1 MRIKLNFIQKIFCII
16 LIFSFLPIGNTK
28 TVKADALDSH
38 STYYTKTI
46 INEKTLSY
54 DLKVEF
60 DENAWG
66 KSAERKKGISWG
78 TVFSYGQDGSS
89 VNNNKFGFLDKIAP
103 DSNYN
108 ETNLVGDNPNYL
120 EDSINTN
127 TGLIF
132 TFPGFKRE
140 TTRWFG
146 VGDNANQ
153 ADMNRAYKVSEKL
166 VNNLNLLIKE
176 LTKEMG
182 ISLKNNEGVNDV
194 NKFIS
199 TSIALRPTSAGIGTE
214 WAHVELNNSYQ
225 IWYALEPKTEDT
237 RSSLEGDSYG
247 VSDFINELPRSDI
260 DGNLYAYLIRSD
272 NNLSKNAI
280 NRLSPI
286 IWAMPKGYIDVNTG
300 EGFNSK
306 YSNTLPTYA
315 LSGTK
320 VSDGSDTAY
329 MTIFHY
335 SYFANYNYLVEGISV
350 QNTSTEESGW
360 IARTIYNLMSTVL
373 YQVKN
378 LLGLEDIYDL
388 VYNGGIR
395 GTATY
400 EEGTMNSSWW
410 NTVLKYHIIFQVVAW
425 MLIGLAIAKI
435 LVELNLS
442 TINPQKRMSIMST
455 LQKLFAVGFLLALAI
470 PVIRALVSTNNLIV
484 DIFRTQAQSDGDA
497 FAMNGNIASIF
508 SYASYFG
515 ILVIINCMY
524 IMRSIMIAILSAS
537 APFFI
542 VTMAFSS
549 KGQGLFS
556 TWFKEIT
563 ANIFMQSIHAFAF
576 AFLFDVIDSGRMIER
591 IVIFWSL
598 IPIVDTF
605 RNLIFQNSG
614 SFASSQGQAVGS
626 KVHQHMKSAA
636 AGIGNGALN
645 AGSNALS
652 KKYGIDKADEV
663 SGSDGSGGSS
673 SGGKNDTA
681 VGRASDVLDK
691 VAAEREKR
699 GKKSRMAKIAKVAM
713 NGSAKAFKVGSA
725 IGQMGVSSNLGDSH
739 GFSQAAQSFKESTAE
754 AVEGLG
760 GLVDASADFVSDKG
774 GQVLDKI
781 DNRRLD
787 NFDEDRYTEELAQSR
802 AALDYESNSESV
814 EAHRRLEGKN
824 ARHQT
829 KKAKIDKRLK
839 DRKLKRERKDILR
852 NGGVDGRVIDS
863 AYGPKT
869 IIGLNNNNTWG
880 TDASG
885 QNVLNIETGDLNKD
899 DIRKETVKAMNKNK
913 DFADF
918 MKLEGFSSDDSGLQ
932 VRGATRSR
940 DKKSAVYK
948 GNLNSDLDNY
958 AMKFNNMMDKNNT
971 PDKKVQVGSN
981 KFEEKTDK
989 KDVGNEEANNSG
1001 TGQPNH
1007 TNPNTEIQ

>member
-38 STYYTKTI
+38 STYYTKTV

-54 DLKVEF
+54 NLKVEF

-66 KSAERKKGISWG
+66 KSAERKKGVSWG

-103 DSNYN
+103 GSSYN

-120 EDSINTN
+120 KDSINTN

-132 TFPGFKRE
+132 SFPGFKRE

-146 VGDNANQ
+146 AGDNANQ
-153 ADMNRAYKVSEKL
+153 ADMNRAYKISEKL

-182 ISLKNNEGVNDV
+182 ISLKNDEGANDV

-225 IWYALEPKTEDT
+225 IWYALVPKTEDT

-335 SYFANYNYLVEGISV
+335 SYFANYNYLVEGISDS
-350 QNTSTEESGW
+350 NTSTEESGW
-360 IARTIYNLMSTVL
+360 VAKAIYTIFSTVL
-373 YQVKN
+373 YQLKN

-410 NTVLKYHIIFQVVAW
+410 NTVLKYHLIFQVVAW

-455 LQKLFAVGFLLALAI
+455 LQKLFTVGFMLALAI
-470 PVIRALVSTNNLIV
+470 PIVRALVSTNNLIV
-484 DIFRTQAQSDGDA
+484 DIFRTQAQPDGDA
-497 FAMNGNIASIF
+497 FHMNGSIASIF
-508 SYASYFG
+508 SYMAYFG
-515 ILVIINCMY
+515 ILVIINCIY
-524 IMRSIMIAILSAS
+524 IMRSIMIAILAAS

-542 VTMAFSS
+542 VSMAFST

-605 RNLIFQNSG
+605 RSLIFQNSG

-626 KVHQHMKSAA
+626 RVHQGMKSAA

-645 AGSNALS
+645 AGSSILS
-652 KKYGIDKADEV
+652 KKFGIDKDAEV
-663 SGSDGSGGSS
+663 NGTDGGSGGSGGGRNES
-673 SGGKNDTA
+673 SI
-681 VGRASDVLDK
+681 GRAQDVLNK
-691 VAAEREKR
+691 VSEKQEKTGKAARA
-699 GKKSRMAKIAKVAM
+699 AKAAKVMGGLGKAM
-713 NGSAKAFKVGSA
+713 EGAKMLDG
-725 IGQMGVSSNLGDSH
+725 IGQMGVSSNLGDSR
-739 GFSQAAQSFKESTAE
+739 GFSQGAQSLGEGIASNIETGAE
-754 AVEGLG
+754 
-760 GLVDASADFVSDKG
+760 LVDSAAESIYESGSDYMNERRERELKSFENG
-774 GQVLDKI
+774 DNKRELDDAKKT
-781 DNRRLD
+781 L
-787 NFDEDRYTEELAQSR
+787 DEDYSFRNEQNYNKINGRKSTLNR
-802 AALDYESNSESV
+802 KV
-814 EAHRRLEGKN
+814 ENHK
-824 ARHQT
+824 Q
-829 KKAKIDKRLK
+829 
-839 DRKLKRERKDILR
+839 RKDKKQFNR
-852 NGGVDGRVIDS
+852 NGGVNGRVIDGPH
-863 AYGPKT
+863 GPKT
-869 IIGLNNNNTWG
+869 MMGLNDNNAWG
-880 TDASG
+880 TTESG
-885 QNVLNIETGDLNKD
+885 ANVLNISTGNLEKGNIQRQVVEQMNDNQEFANYMQSVGYSNEGSVLQVSGATKSRDGKSAIVRGDLN
-899 DIRKETVKAMNKNK
+899 
-913 DFADF
+913 
-918 MKLEGFSSDDSGLQ
+918 
-932 VRGATRSR
+932 R
-940 DKKSAVYK
+940 DLYNHAQ
-948 GNLNSDLDNY
+948 N
-958 AMKFNNMMDKNNT
+958 FNNMVEKQ
-971 PDKKVQVGSN
+971 PGSN
-981 KFEEKTDK
+981 KQKVM
-989 KDVGNEEANNSG
+989 VGNNNQVPEG
-1001 TGQPNH
+1001 QETKNPGNTGHNEQ
-1007 TNPNTEIQ
+1007 IQ